1 MKFLRK
7 IKEVTWEDQI
17 RNEVIRNELQVEPL
31 EEKQEKYKRKWMAP
45 HLERMNEERITKSIR
60 NYMPRRWMSIDGP
73 RKR

>member
-31 EEKQEKYKRKWMAP
+31 EENKKNINGNGWHHILR
-45 HLERMNEERITKSIR
+45 
-60 NYMPRRWMSIDGP
+60 G
-73 RKR
+73 